1 MASYD
6 RAITVFSPDG
16 QLLQVQYAQEA
27 ARRGSAAVGIRG
39 DTCIVIAVEK
49 KTIGQLQDARSE
61 KKIVALDNH
70 VMMAFAGWKADA
82 RILISRSQI
91 ECQSYRLTV
100 EDPVSIEYITK
111 YIAEMK
117 QQYTQSNGR
126 RPFGISCLIGGFD
139 YDGQPHLFQTE
150 PSGIYFEWKASS
162 IGRCDKSVR
171 EFLEEK
177 YTPALVATENGAV
190 KLAIKAL
197 LEVIQSGQKNLQ
209 VAVIT
214 NGKPMKLL
222 DEDLVASISA
232 EIAHEKAK
240 AESDK
245 KKK

>member
-1 MASYD
+1 MLHATSNHN
-6 RAITVFSPDG
+6 RTHI
-16 QLLQVQYAQEA
+16 L
-27 ARRGSAAVGIRG
+27 
-39 DTCIVIAVEK
+39 VENYIILKPFRLDK
-49 KTIGQLQDARSE
+49 KRLCGVT
-61 KKIVALDNH
+61 ALN
-70 VMMAFAGWKADA
+70 
-82 RILISRSQI
+82 
-91 ECQSYRLTV
+91 ET
-100 EDPVSIEYITK
+100 
-111 YIAEMK
+111 
-117 QQYTQSNGR
+117 
-126 RPFGISCLIGGFD
+126 
-139 YDGQPHLFQTE
+139 
-150 PSGIYFEWKASS
+150 ASS

>member
-1 MASYD
+1 MSSYD

-39 DTCIVIAVEK
+39 ADSIVIAVEK
-49 KTIGQLQDARSE
+49 KSVAQLQDARSE

-70 VMMAFAGWKADA
+70 VMMAFAGWRADA
-82 RILISRSQI
+82 RVLVSRSQI

-100 EDPVSIEYITK
+100 EDPVTIEYITK

-126 RPFGISCLIGGFD
+126 RPFGISCLVGGYD

-150 PSGIYFEWKASS
+150 PSGIYFEWKASA

-171 EFLEEK
+171 EFLEQT
-177 YTPALVATENGAV
+177 YTPELVSTEKKAV
-190 KLAIKAL
+190 KLAIRAL
-197 LEVIQSGQKNLQ
+197 LEVIQSGQKNLE
-209 VAVIT
+209 VAVMK
-214 NGKPMKLL
+214 NGKPMTLL
-222 DEDLVASISA
+222 DEDEVAAISA
-232 EIAHEKAK
+232 EIVEEKKK
-240 AESDK
+240 AEADK
-245 KKK
+245 KL